1 MELYKA
7 MFIVRDEG
15 TIDGYATEHF
25 VDISLHDF
33 EEIYGKETREIEAVT
48 LVKTGNFKKIN
59 YLHPL
64 QSMVKYSCDS

>member
-33 EEIYGKETREIEAVT
+33 EEIYGKETREIEVVT
-48 LVKTGNFKKIN
+48 LVKQEISKNKLFTSFAKYGKI
-59 YLHPL
+59 LL
-64 QSMVKYSCDS
+64 

>member
-1 MELYKA
+1 MDLYKA

-33 EEIYGKETREIEAVT
+33 EEIYGKETREIEAIT
-48 LVKTGNFKKIN
+48 LVKTEKIKK
-59 YLHPL
+59 
-64 QSMVKYSCDS
+64 